1 MSGVA
6 SNRAWGHLLVD
17 GLRQLG
23 VDRFFL
29 SPGARSAPLAAALS
43 GRNVTTH
50 YDERGMAF
58 AALGWAMA
66 TGRPAVCVTT
76 SGSALANLL
85 PACVEAFH
93 SNVPLIF
100 LTADR
105 PPELRG
111 TGANQTIHQP
121 GLFGGF
127 VRYAVDLPC
136 AQDLGA
142 VSRLSN
148 VLSQVVA
155 IAMGGQSGP
164 VHLNVPI
171 REPLLES
178 GVAAVD
184 DKIEFSRVANSFPFD
199 WPSDFDFQRFAS
211 GRGVVVIG
219 RLPVREQDRVDAILD
234 LAKNLGWPVL
244 ADAASGARLRPGIIR
259 HADWILQRHDVP
271 PPERVLHFGGA
282 LVSKRIGKWLSAC
295 RGTDCLQVRMFPER
309 LDPWEQHPVF
319 IRAGIQQFCESLE
332 SIAMPMDANTW
343 IESWRRA
350 DGVVG
355 ATIEAELSTDDAVT
369 EPAILRAL
377 ADVAADTNWPVFL
390 GNSMPIR
397 DFDSCAAA
405 VSKAVVPIFANRG
418 ASGIDGNIAT
428 VAGLALGYASPLL
441 AVMGDLAALHDLNS
455 LPLLQGLPVT
465 LVIINN
471 GGGGIFRFLPI
482 DVEERLLETPHAWEF
497 RGAAQQFGMEYHQVA
512 SLSELRK
519 LLAERHV
526 APRILECRT
535 DRGDNHALHLRIAE
549 ACRALS
555 LSWVD

>member
-1 MSGVA
+1 M
-6 SNRAWGHLLVD
+6 SNRAWGQSLVD
-17 GLRQLG
+17 GLCQLG
-23 VDRFFL
+23 AGRFFL
-29 SPGARSAPLAAALS
+29 SPGARSAPLAAALR
-43 GRNVTTH
+43 GHHVTTH

-76 SGSALANLL
+76 SGSAVANLL

-136 AQDLGA
+136 AQDAGA
-142 VSRLSN
+142 LSRLSD
-148 VLSQVVA
+148 VLSEVVA
-155 IAMGGQSGP
+155 IAMGPQPGP

-184 DKIEFSRVANSFPFD
+184 EKIEFSRVANSFPFD
-199 WPSDFDFQRFAS
+199 WPSDFDFQRFAD

-219 RLPVREQDRVDAILD
+219 RLPLGEQNQVGAILD

-244 ADAASGARLRPGIIR
+244 ADAASGARLLPGIIR
-259 HADWILQRHDVP
+259 HADWIFQRHDVP

-295 RGTDCLQVRMFPER
+295 RGADCLQVRMFPER
-309 LDPWEQHPVF
+309 HDPWNQNPVF
-319 IRAGIQQFCESLE
+319 LHAGIHPFCESVNSFAL
-332 SIAMPMDANTW
+332 PMAADTW

-350 DGVVG
+350 DIAVG
-355 ATIEAELSTDDAVT
+355 AAIEAELAQEDAIS

-377 ADVAADTNWPVFL
+377 ADVAAATGWPVFL

-397 DFDSCAAA
+397 DFDSCVAA
-405 VSKAVVPIFANRG
+405 VSKDVVNVFANRG

-428 VAGLALGYASPLL
+428 VAGLALGCASPLL

-455 LPLLQGLPVT
+455 LPLLQGFPVT

-482 DVEERLLETPHAWEF
+482 DVEERLMETPHAWEF

-512 SLSELRK
+512 SLSELRR
-519 LLAERHV
+519 LLAERHI

-535 DRGDNHALHLRIAE
+535 DRAENHALHLRIAE
-549 ACRALS
+549 ACSALS

>member
-6 SNRAWGHLLVD
+6 SNRAWGQMLVD
-17 GLRQLG
+17 GLCQLG
-23 VDRFFL
+23 ADRFFL
-29 SPGARSAPLAAALS
+29 SPGARSAPFVAALS
-43 GRNVTTH
+43 GRHVTTH

-58 AALGWAMA
+58 AALGWSMA
-66 TGRPAVCVTT
+66 TERPAVCVTT
-76 SGSALANLL
+76 SGSAVANLL

-105 PPELRG
+105 PPDLRG
-111 TGANQTIHQP
+111 SGANQTIQQP

-136 AQDLGA
+136 AQDEGA
-142 VSRLSN
+142 VSRFAGILSEA
-148 VLSQVVA
+148 VGMATGSQP
-155 IAMGGQSGP
+155 GP

-171 REPLLES
+171 REPLLEDS
-178 GVAAVD
+178 AAEPIHEWDGV
-184 DKIEFSRVANSFPFD
+184 ISRAEEAFD
-199 WPSDFDFQRFAS
+199 WPSDFDFQRFAD

-219 RLPVREQDRVDAILD
+219 RLPVGEQGRVDAILH
-234 LAKNLGWPVL
+234 LAKKLGWPVM
-244 ADAASGARLRPGIIR
+244 ADAASGARLRSGIIR
-259 HADWILQRHDVP
+259 HADWILQRQDVP
-271 PPERVLHFGGA
+271 GPERVLHFGGA
-282 LVSKRIGKWLSAC
+282 LVSKRIGKWLSPC
-295 RGTDCLQVRMFPER
+295 RGANCLQVRMFPER
-309 LDPWEQHPVF
+309 LDPWNQHPVF
-319 IRAGIQQFCESLE
+319 LRAWIQPFCESVNSFALSMAAE
-332 SIAMPMDANTW
+332 TW

-350 DGVVG
+350 DVAVG
-355 ATIEAELSTDDAVT
+355 AAIEAELAQDDAIS

-377 ADVAADTNWPVFL
+377 ADVAAGTGWPVFL

-397 DFDSCAAA
+397 DFDSCVAA
-405 VSKAVVPIFANRG
+405 VSKDVVNVFANRG

-428 VAGLALGYASPLL
+428 VAGLALGCASPLL

-455 LPLLQGLPVT
+455 LPLLQGFPVT

-512 SLSELRK
+512 SLSELCTS
-519 LLAERHV
+519 LAERHS

-535 DRGDNHALHLRIAE
+535 DRAENHALHLRITK

-555 LSWVD
+555 LSWV

>member
-1 MSGVA
+1 MSGSL
-6 SNRAWGHLLVD
+6 SNRAWGQALVD
-17 GLRQLG
+17 GLCQLG
-23 VDRFFL
+23 ADRFFL

-58 AALGWAMA
+58 SALGWSMA

-76 SGSALANLL
+76 SGSAVANLL

-93 SNVPLIF
+93 SNIPLIF

-111 TGANQTIHQP
+111 SGANQTIQQP

-127 VRYAVDLPC
+127 VRHTVDLPC
-136 AQDLGA
+136 AQDAGLL
-142 VSRLSN
+142 SRLSD
-148 VLSQVVA
+148 VLSKVVA
-155 IAMGGQSGP
+155 AAMGPQSGP
-164 VHLNVPI
+164 VHLNVPF

-178 GVAAVD
+178 GGAAVD
-184 DKIEFSRVANSFPFD
+184 EKIDCSKVANSSPFD
-199 WPSDFDFQRFAS
+199 WPADFDFQRFAS
-211 GRGVVVIG
+211 GRGVVAIG
-219 RLPVREQDRVDAILD
+219 RLPVGEQDKVGSILD
-234 LAKNLGWPVL
+234 LAKTMDWPVIP
-244 ADAASGARLRPGIIR
+244 DAASGARLQPGIIR
-259 HADWILQRHDVP
+259 HADWILQRNDVP

-282 LVSKRIGKWLSAC
+282 LVSKRLGKWMSAC
-295 RGTDCLQVRMFPER
+295 RVADCLQVRMFPER
-309 LDPWEQHPVF
+309 LDPWDQQPVF
-319 IRAGIQQFCESLE
+319 LRAGVQPFCETVK
-332 SIAMPMDANTW
+332 SIALPTVGDNW

-350 DGVVG
+350 DVAVG
-355 ATIEAELSTDDAVT
+355 AAIEGELSQEDALS

-377 ADVAADTNWPVFL
+377 GDVAARTCWPLFL

-397 DFDSCAAA
+397 DFDSCVAA
-405 VSKAVVPIFANRG
+405 VSKDVVNVFANRG

-428 VAGLALGYASPLL
+428 VAGLALGCASPLL

-455 LPLLQGLPVT
+455 LPLLHGLPVT
-465 LVIINN
+465 LVLINN

-482 DVEERLLETPHAWEF
+482 DVDERLLETPHAWEF
-497 RGAAQQFGMEYHQVA
+497 RGAAQQFGMEYQQVA
-512 SLSELRK
+512 SLSELRR
-519 LLAERHV
+519 LLAERHS

-535 DRGDNHALHLRIAE
+535 DRAKNHALHLRITK

>member
-1 MSGVA
+1 MSGSL
-6 SNRAWGHLLVD
+6 SNRAWGQALVD
-17 GLRQLG
+17 GLCQLG
-23 VDRFFL
+23 ADRFFL
-29 SPGARSAPLAAALS
+29 SPGARSAPLASALR
-43 GRNVTTH
+43 GRHVTTH

-66 TGRPAVCVTT
+66 TGRPAMCVTT
-76 SGSALANLL
+76 SGSAVANLL

-127 VRYAVDLPC
+127 VRFAVDLPC
-136 AQDLGA
+136 AQDEGA
-142 VSRLSN
+142 VSRFAGILSEA
-148 VLSQVVA
+148 VGMATGSQP
-155 IAMGGQSGP
+155 GP

-171 REPLLES
+171 REPLLEDS
-178 GVAAVD
+178 AAEPIHEWDGV
-184 DKIEFSRVANSFPFD
+184 ISRAEEAFD
-199 WPSDFDFQRFAS
+199 WPSDFDFQRFAD

-219 RLPVREQDRVDAILD
+219 RLPVGEQGRVDAILH
-234 LAKNLGWPVL
+234 LAKKLGWPVM
-244 ADAASGARLRPGIIR
+244 ADAASGARLRSGIIR
-259 HADWILQRHDVP
+259 HADWILQRQDVP
-271 PPERVLHFGGA
+271 GPERVLHFGGA

-295 RGTDCLQVRMFPER
+295 RGADCLQVRMFPER
-309 LDPWEQHPVF
+309 HDPWNQNPVF
-319 IRAGIQQFCESLE
+319 LHAGIHPFCESVNSFAL
-332 SIAMPMDANTW
+332 PMAADTW

-350 DGVVG
+350 DIAVG
-355 ATIEAELSTDDAVT
+355 AAIEAELAQEDAIS

-377 ADVAADTNWPVFL
+377 ADVAAATGWPVFL

-397 DFDSCAAA
+397 DFDSCVAA
-405 VSKAVVPIFANRG
+405 VSKDVVNVFANRG

-428 VAGLALGYASPLL
+428 VAGLALGCASPLL

-455 LPLLQGLPVT
+455 LPLLQGFPVT

-512 SLSELRK
+512 SLSELCTS
-519 LLAERHV
+519 LAERHA
-526 APRILECRT
+526 APRILECCT
-535 DRGDNHALHLRIAE
+535 DRAENHALHLRIAE
-549 ACRALS
+549 ACRALP
-555 LSWVD
+555 LSWV

>member
-6 SNRAWGHLLVD
+6 SNRAWGQSLVD
-17 GLRQLG
+17 GLCQLG
-23 VDRFFL
+23 ADRFFL

-43 GRNVTTH
+43 GHNVTTH

-76 SGSALANLL
+76 SGSAVANLL

-136 AQDLGA
+136 AQEAGA
-142 VSRLSN
+142 MSRLSD
-148 VLSQVVA
+148 VLSEVVA
-155 IAMGGQSGP
+155 IAMGPQSGP

-171 REPLLES
+171 REPLLEG

-184 DKIEFSRVANSFPFD
+184 EKIEFSRVANSFPFD
-199 WPSDFDFQRFAS
+199 WPSDFDLQRFAS

-219 RLPVREQDRVDAILD
+219 RLPVGEQGRVDAILD
-234 LAKNLGWPVL
+234 LAKKLGWPVL
-244 ADAASGARLRPGIIR
+244 ADAASGARLRPEIIR

-271 PPERVLHFGGA
+271 PPERVLHFGGS

-295 RGTDCLQVRMFPER
+295 RGADCLQVRMFPEQ
-309 LDPWEQHPVF
+309 LDPWEQHPIF
-319 IRAGIQQFCESLE
+319 IRAGIQPFCESVKPFAL
-332 SIAMPMDANTW
+332 PMAADTW

-350 DGVVG
+350 DFAV
-355 ATIEAELSTDDAVT
+355 AAMIEAELPADDAVT

-377 ADVAADTNWPVFL
+377 ADVAAETNRPVFL

-397 DFDSCAAA
+397 DFDSCVAA
-405 VSKAVVPIFANRG
+405 VSNDVVNVFANRG

-428 VAGLALGYASPLL
+428 VAGLAMGCASPLL
-441 AVMGDLAALHDLNS
+441 AVIGDLAALHDLNS
-455 LPLLQGLPVT
+455 LPLLHGLPIT

-482 DVEERLLETPHAWEF
+482 DLEERLMEIPHAWEF
-497 RGAAQQFGMEYHQVA
+497 RGVTQQFGMEYHQVA
-512 SLSELRK
+512 SLSEFRR
-519 LLAERHV
+519 LLAERHA

-535 DRGDNHALHLRIAE
+535 DRGENHALHLRIAE

>member
-1 MSGVA
+1 MSSVA
-6 SNRAWGHLLVD
+6 SNRAWGQMLVD
-17 GLRQLG
+17 GLCQLG
-23 VDRFFL
+23 ADRFFL

-43 GRNVTTH
+43 GHNVTTH

-76 SGSALANLL
+76 SGSAVANLL

-121 GLFGGF
+121 GLFGSF
-127 VRYAVDLPC
+127 VRYAADLPC
-136 AQDLGA
+136 AQDAEAL
-142 VSRLSN
+142 SRLSD
-148 VLSQVVA
+148 VLSEVVA
-155 IAMGGQSGP
+155 IAMGPQSGP

-184 DKIEFSRVANSFPFD
+184 EKIEFSRVANSFPFD
-199 WPSDFDFQRFAS
+199 WPSDFDFQRFAD

-219 RLPVREQDRVDAILD
+219 RLPLGEQNQVGAILD

-295 RGTDCLQVRMFPER
+295 RGADCLQVRMFPER
-309 LDPWEQHPVF
+309 LDPWNQHPVF
-319 IRAGIQQFCESLE
+319 LRAGIQPFCGSVNSFAL
-332 SIAMPMDANTW
+332 SMAADTW

-350 DGVVG
+350 DVAVG
-355 ATIEAELSTDDAVT
+355 AAIEAELSQEDAIS
-369 EPAILRAL
+369 EPAILRTL
-377 ADVAADTNWPVFL
+377 ADVAAGTGWPAFL

-397 DFDSCAAA
+397 DFDSCVAA
-405 VSKAVVPIFANRG
+405 VSKDVVNVFANRG

-428 VAGLALGYASPLL
+428 VAGLALGCASPLL

-455 LPLLQGLPVT
+455 LPLLHGLPVT

-497 RGAAQQFGMEYHQVA
+497 RGAAQQFGMEYHQAA
-512 SLSELRK
+512 SLAEFRR
-519 LLAERHV
+519 LLAERHS

-535 DRGDNHALHLRIAE
+535 DRAENHALHLRIAE
-549 ACRALS
+549 ACRALP
-555 LSWVD
+555 LSWV

>member
-1 MSGVA
+1 MSGSL
-6 SNRAWGHLLVD
+6 SNRAWGQALVD
-17 GLRQLG
+17 GLCQLG
-23 VDRFFL
+23 ADRFFL
-29 SPGARSAPLAAALS
+29 SPGARSAPLVAALS

-76 SGSALANLL
+76 SGSAVANLL

-111 TGANQTIHQP
+111 SGANQTIQQP

-127 VRYAVDLPC
+127 VRHAVDLPC
-136 AQDLGA
+136 AQDAGV
-142 VSRLSN
+142 VSCLSD
-148 VLSQVVA
+148 VLSELVA
-155 IAMGGQSGP
+155 MAVGPQSGP
-164 VHLNVPI
+164 VHLNVPF

-178 GVAAVD
+178 GDAAVD
-184 DKIEFSRVANSFPFD
+184 EKIDCLKVANSSLFD
-199 WPSDFDFQRFAS
+199 WPADFDFQRFAS

-219 RLPVREQDRVDAILD
+219 RLPVGEQDKVGSILD
-234 LAKNLGWPVL
+234 LAKTMDWPVI
-244 ADAASGARLRPGIIR
+244 ADAASGGRLRPGIIR
-259 HADWILQRHDVP
+259 HADWILQRHDVL

-282 LVSKRIGKWLSAC
+282 LVSKRLGKWLSAC
-295 RGTDCLQVRMFPER
+295 RGADCLQVRIFPER
-309 LDPWEQHPVF
+309 LDPWDQQPVF
-319 IRAGIQQFCESLE
+319 LRAGIQPFCESVTSFAL
-332 SIAMPMDANTW
+332 PTVGDTW

-350 DGVVG
+350 DVAVG
-355 ATIEAELSTDDAVT
+355 AAIEAELSQEEALS

-377 ADVAADTNWPVFL
+377 GDVAAVTGWPLFL

-397 DFDSCAAA
+397 DFDSSVAA
-405 VSKAVVPIFANRG
+405 VSKDVVHVFANRG

-428 VAGLALGYASPLL
+428 VAGLALGCGSPLL

-455 LPLLQGLPVT
+455 LPLLHGLPVT

-482 DVEERLLETPHAWEF
+482 DVDERLLETPHAWEF
-497 RGAAQQFGMEYHQVA
+497 RGAAQQFGMEYHQVT
-512 SLSELRK
+512 SLSELRT
-519 LLAERHV
+519 LLAEHHT

-535 DRGDNHALHLRIAE
+535 DRAENHALHIRMTE
-549 ACRALS
+549 TCRALP
-555 LSWVD
+555 LSWV

>member
-1 MSGVA
+1 MSGSL
-6 SNRAWGHLLVD
+6 SNRAWGQALVD
-17 GLRQLG
+17 GLCQLG
-23 VDRFFL
+23 ADRFFL
-29 SPGARSAPLAAALS
+29 SPGARSAPLVAALS
-43 GRNVTTH
+43 GRHVTTH

-58 AALGWAMA
+58 AALGWSMA

-76 SGSALANLL
+76 SGSAVANLL

-111 TGANQTIHQP
+111 SGANQTIHQP
-121 GLFGGF
+121 GFFGGF

-136 AQDLGA
+136 AQDEGA
-142 VSRLSN
+142 VSRFAGILSEA
-148 VLSQVVA
+148 VGMATGSQP
-155 IAMGGQSGP
+155 GP

-171 REPLLES
+171 REPLLEDS
-178 GVAAVD
+178 AAEPIHEWDGV
-184 DKIEFSRVANSFPFD
+184 ISRAEEAFD
-199 WPSDFDFQRFAS
+199 WPSGFDFQRFAD

-219 RLPVREQDRVDAILD
+219 RLPVGEQGRVDAILD
-234 LAKNLGWPVL
+234 LAKKLGWPVM
-244 ADAASGARLRPGIIR
+244 ADAASGARLRPGVIR
-259 HADWILQRHDVP
+259 HADWILQRQDVP
-271 PPERVLHFGGA
+271 GPERVLHFGGA

-295 RGTDCLQVRMFPER
+295 RGADCLQVRIFPER
-309 LDPWEQHPVF
+309 LDPWNQHPVF
-319 IRAGIQQFCESLE
+319 LRAGIQPFCQSVNSFAL
-332 SIAMPMDANTW
+332 SMAADTW

-350 DGVVG
+350 DVAVG
-355 ATIEAELSTDDAVT
+355 AAIEAELAQEDAIS

-377 ADVAADTNWPVFL
+377 ADVAAGTGWPAFL

-397 DFDSCAAA
+397 DFDSCVAA
-405 VSKAVVPIFANRG
+405 VSKDVVNIFANRG

-428 VAGLALGYASPLL
+428 VAGLALGCASPLL

-455 LPLLQGLPVT
+455 LPLLHGWPVA

-512 SLSELRK
+512 SLSELRR
-519 LLAERHV
+519 LLAERH
-526 APRILECRT
+526 AETRILECRT
-535 DRGDNHALHLRIAE
+535 DRAENHALHLRIAE

-555 LSWVD
+555 LSWVH